1 MCPLEKSATI
11 FSAVLVPLMDQFY
24 HQSKWKKPGFTC
36 PLLQKAQK
44 TKKKEKSAEIS
55 SLLPAVR
62 AMSDETSPLSTSEH
76 TAERPRK
83 DNELFQQFL
92 PESTH
97 NAIHLPDSSEAE
109 TPSSARCSE
118 QRYAPVNSLCIP
130 LHPSTTLHRSSQSVF
145 GH

>member
-1 MCPLEKSATI
+1 MDLFIICFLFYFILYFIILHFSDGGRRFQEEHCRNEFTVACSACN
-11 FSAVLVPLMDQFY
+11 VRR
-24 HQSKWKKPGFTC
+24 H
-36 PLLQKAQK
+36 
-44 TKKKEKSAEIS
+44 IS
-55 SLLPAVR
+55 VVYIR
-62 AMSDETSPLSTSEH
+62 TH
-76 TAERPRK
+76 TAERPGK

-109 TPSSARCSE
+109 PPSSACCSA
-118 QRYAPVNSLCIP
+118 QCYALVNSLCIP